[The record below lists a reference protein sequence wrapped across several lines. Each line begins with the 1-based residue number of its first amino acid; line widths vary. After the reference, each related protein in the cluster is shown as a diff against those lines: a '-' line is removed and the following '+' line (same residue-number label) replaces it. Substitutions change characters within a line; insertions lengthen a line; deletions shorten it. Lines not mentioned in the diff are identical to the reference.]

1 MASTPASTLSLCVLI
16 TFSLPLAIFANIDNS
31 RLDNQIPD
39 RICDLVKDG
48 VLFNSPGI
56 VDNLATCTAICEAST
71 QCQAASLLPNK
82 RCYHFTTNCVNMVE
96 TKGAVTVIPQ
106 GSFEWTLVGYGKSC
120 RGKSLASCGKQANVA
135 ACHNS
140 CKSAS
145 NCRSFTFLPDKT
157 CNHFTKCDST
167 DYSAKAMSFV
177 QLAQQHQCDDST
189 RGGERRR
196 DVPEIFVN
204 QSPRPRGVQEVMH
217 G

>member
-1 MASTPASTLSLCVLI
+1 MASLCVLI
-16 TFSLPLAIFANIDNS
+16 TFSLPLAIFSAVDNS
-31 RLDNQIPD
+31 RLDNRVPD
-39 RICDLVKDG
+39 QICDVEKDG
-48 VLFNSPGI
+48 VLPNSPGV
-56 VDNLATCTAICEAST
+56 VDSLTVCVAMCEVSS
-71 QCQAASLLPNK
+71 QCQAASFLPNK
-82 RCYHFTTNCVNMVE
+82 RCNHFATNCVNLLE
-96 TKGAVTVIPQ
+96 TKGAVTIMPQ
-106 GSFEWTLVGYGKSC
+106 GNFEWTLVGNGKSC
-120 RGKSLASCGKQANVA
+120 KGNSLASSGKQENLA
-135 ACHNS
+135 ACLNS